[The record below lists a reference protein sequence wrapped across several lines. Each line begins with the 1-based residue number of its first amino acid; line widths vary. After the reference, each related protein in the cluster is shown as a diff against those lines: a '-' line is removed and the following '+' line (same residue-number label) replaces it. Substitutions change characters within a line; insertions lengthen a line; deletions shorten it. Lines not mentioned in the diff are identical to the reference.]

1 MADFG
6 TAPKKETVYQGPADQ
21 TIYNGAPAAQP
32 APARAATAPGA
43 VSPAVRGGASWFYW
57 IGVLSLI
64 NTVLTLSSANFH
76 FIFGLGVTQ
85 IADFLGKGNG
95 AGGAAFALI
104 VNGFIAAFFAI
115 FGFFGSKGQKWAFIV
130 GMVFYALDA
139 GLCLLASDILAAAFH
154 GWALF
159 RMFMGMKAI
168 DQ

>member
-6 TAPKKETVYQGPADQ
+6 QAPKKETVYQGPTDQ

-32 APARAATAPGA
+32 APARAVATTGA

-64 NTVLTLSSANFH
+64 NTILTLSSANFH
-76 FIFGLGVTQ
+76 FIFGLGITQ
-85 IADFLGKGNG
+85 VADVLGQGNG
-95 AGGAAFALI
+95 ATGAVLALV

-130 GMVFYALDA
+130 GMLFYALDG
-139 GLCLLASDILAAAFH
+139 GLCLLAKDMLTAAFH

-159 RMFMGMKAI
+159 RMYLGMKAI
-168 DQ
+168 D